1 MSAQAMRECSICYDE
16 LTARNVAIPPC
27 GHPFCFNCMMKHTER
42 SGNCP
47 CCRANLFGED
57 EVIDLEHTDDEE
69 DNDDDETIE
78 GEDATEEEE
87 IEEYAIEELVAE
99 FEAKGYGL
107 KDALSI
113 LFENYSRT
121 DPKYTPEYIDQL
133 NADIDAIDE
142 KLQNDFEERRRQ
154 AAAAEVVDLTGNGEV
169 VDLTGDETPSCR

>member
-1 MSAQAMRECSICYDE
+1 MSAQALRECSICYDE

-27 GHPFCFNCMMKHTER
+27 GHPFCFNCMMKHTMR
-42 SGNCP
+42 SETCP
-47 CCRANLFGED
+47 CCRANLIEED
-57 EVIDLEHTDDEE
+57 EVIDIEHTDDEE
-69 DNDDDETIE
+69 DNDDEIEEDE
-78 GEDATEEEE
+78 TEEEE
-87 IEEYAIEELVAE
+87 IEEYEIEQLVAE

-113 LFENYSRT
+113 LYENYSRT

-154 AAAAEVVDLTGNGEV
+154 AEAEVVDLTGNNEV
-169 VDLTGDETPSCR
+169 VDLTGDDEAPSCR